1 MSLGSNPI
9 GDAGCIAIADALLS
23 PRFFS
28 SGCGLAVLQLG
39 DTDIGDAGAAAL
51 AYALEEGAM
60 PQGLAVINC
69 CCCVSD
75 RSSVRCRLS
84 NKERIICNKEL
95 HKSVRQFPRAFVW
108 FAADGTVQGCLRCQT
123 EDTIDWSRA
132 GLTAVDMTTVS
143 LAIRCSWARCTS
155 LQLSHNAIG
164 DEGIALLASALL
176 PFRLPHL
183 ETLEIEECRVTE
195 NVT

>member
-1 MSLGSNPI
+1 MCST
-9 GDAGCIAIADALLS
+9 GDLCGGGGERS
-23 PRFFS
+23 G
-28 SGCGLAVLQLG
+28 GCGGLPPASRAVRPFLPFPFTSLHS
-39 DTDIGDAGAAAL
+39 
-51 AYALEEGAM
+51 Y
-60 PQGLAVINC
+60 AVINC

-123 EDTIDWSRA
+123 EDTIDWSRT